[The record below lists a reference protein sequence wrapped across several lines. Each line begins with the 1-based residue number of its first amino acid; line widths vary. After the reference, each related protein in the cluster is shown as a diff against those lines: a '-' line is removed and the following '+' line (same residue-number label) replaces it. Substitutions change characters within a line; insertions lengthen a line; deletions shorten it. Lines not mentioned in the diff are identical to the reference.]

1 MNVAVILAGGIGSRL
16 DSSYP
21 KQFFKVAG
29 KTVIEHTIDVF
40 ESNGLIDEIAIV
52 INAAYLTTMEELVL
66 KNGWKKVRKILK
78 GGAERYHSSLAA
90 IHAYAG
96 QEGINLI
103 FHDAVRPLITNRII
117 DDTVRALEIYH
128 AVDVA
133 VPAVDTIIST
143 EGDFIDA
150 IPDRSKLRRGQTPQG
165 FKLETIRDAYEY
177 ALKDPDFKSTD
188 DCGVV
193 LKYLPGEKIYVVRG
207 EEANMKLTYKEDSY
221 LLDKLFQLHSFS
233 LQGQNHSFQQLRDKV
248 LVIYG
253 GSYGI
258 GAEIASIAKKS
269 GAKVYCFSR
278 SLNQVDI
285 ASAQQV
291 KKSLAEVAAKENRID
306 FVVNTAALLV
316 REPLNNMT
324 YTDINNIIH
333 VNYLGMVNVAIE
345 SFPYLK
351 ATRGNLL
358 FYTSS
363 SYTRGRAFYS
373 LYSSTKAAVVNFVQA
388 ISQEWE
394 PWGIKVNCI
403 NPERT
408 KTPMRVRNFGIE
420 DDATLLTAEEVAR
433 ESIKTLLSDFTG
445 QVIDVKLNK

>member
-193 LKYLPGEKIYVVRG
+193 LKYLPEEKIYVVRG

-324 YTDINNIIH
+324 YADINNIIH